1 MTTPISSDI
10 PDNIGRNDACPCG
23 SGQKYKKCC
32 FRSHQVQREA
42 AKQKTGAGQLISPS
56 TNPWKFF
63 KLLQGVNENN
73 MHALY
78 HDMAHELGPF
88 RERYADAIAFLKDVD
103 SGKVHMAAGPDFALE
118 HIRID
123 RPDIYML
130 LAKGLEDPKVDT
142 VVFDVVVLRPNEI
155 DAERNVRNVKNPG
168 FRVWDVIRH
177 TVAKSELDR
186 DKFSL
191 ADLDIE
197 WYPTKFERPVTQEV
211 GLLEESLSEVTVAEP
226 IIAIIED
233 SENNEN

>member
-32 FRSHQVQREA
+32 FRAHQVQREA
-42 AKQKTGAGQLISPS
+42 AKQQTGADQLISPS
-56 TNPWKFF
+56 TNPWKLF

-88 RERYADAIAFLKDVD
+88 RERYADTISFLKDVD
-103 SGKVHMAAGPDFALE
+103 SGKVHMAAGPDFVLE

-142 VVFDVVVLRPNEI
+142 VVFDVVVLRPNEV
-155 DAERNVRNVKNPG
+155 DAERNDRDVKSLG
-168 FRVWDVIRH
+168 YRLWDVIRH
-177 TVAKSELDR
+177 TVAKTQLDR

-191 ADLDIE
+191 EDLDIA
-197 WYPTKFERPVTQEV
+197 WYPTKFERQAPEEI
-211 GLLEESLSEVTVAEP
+211 GLSEDSLSEVTVVESIHAIAE
-226 IIAIIED
+226 E
-233 SENNEN
+233 SENSDK